1 MRHSSHLHL
10 HFHTH
15 HRAARY
21 DVDMTKG
28 SITKHLINFA
38 LPLMVGNLFQ
48 QLYNMVD
55 TWVVGN
61 YVSNEAFS
69 AVGTVTPIINTLI
82 GFFLGLSSGAG
93 VVISQY
99 YGAGREDKV
108 RQAVHTSLVLT
119 LLMGAVFTAA
129 GIAMTPLMLRLMRTP
144 AEVAP
149 EQTTYLTIYF
159 AGVMGLLL
167 YNMGS
172 GILRAVGDSK
182 RPLYFLIASCLVNIV
197 LDLLFVA
204 VLGMGVTGAAIATI
218 ASQFFSAILTLIA
231 LLRTQD
237 SYRLIVSKI
246 RFHRD
251 LLFDIIKIG
260 LPAGLQSAM
269 YSISNL
275 LIQSSINSFGTDTI
289 AAWTAY
295 GKVDSI
301 FWMIMG
307 AYGVSI
313 TTFAGQNFGAGKYDR
328 IKKSVRICLG
338 LAAVTSLFLSF
349 IVLNFGG
356 TILLLFTRDTNVINI
371 CIGMMRVVSPAYITY
386 ICIEILSGT
395 CRGCGDSFFP
405 MLLTCFGVCVLRI
418 LWITIA
424 VPLRHEVATV
434 AFSYPLTW
442 TITSILFILYYKRG
456 KWMQKDTLRN
466 APQGQGKDA

>member
-1 MRHSSHLHL
+1 MKHTLFRESS
-10 HFHTH
+10 
-15 HRAARY
+15 
-21 DVDMTKG
+21 MTEG
-28 SITKHLINFA
+28 PVLQGMLAFF
-38 LPLMVGNLFQ
+38 LPIMLGTLLQ
-48 QLYNMVD
+48 QLY
-55 TWVVGN
+55 
-61 YVSNEAFS
+61 S
-69 AVGTVTPIINTLI
+69 AVDAVVLGQFVGKTALAAVGGSDIVLINLI
-82 GFFLGLSSGAG
+82 VNFFVGLSSGAS
-93 VVISQY
+93 VVISQHA
-99 YGAGREDKV
+99 GAQEHVQVSR
-108 RQAVHTSLVLT
+108 AVHT
-119 LLMGAVFTAA
+119 AVFLAIIVGALTMLLGTFGAPLLLPA
-129 GIAMTPLMLRLMRTP
+129 LSTPEDTL
-144 AEVAP
+144 
-149 EQTTYLTIYF
+149 QYSKDYLVWYF
-159 AGVMGLLL
+159 AGMIPSMI

-218 ASQFFSAILTLIA
+218 VSQFFSAILTLIA